1 MCYNK
6 HMSNTN
12 AQITK
17 LPKRAFTK
25 PSIVAVVFFI
35 IILLILIPNTIAL
48 YTNTASVQ
56 SIYLIILSPLVL
68 PGLFCAYHTGLVI
81 GKFSYTK
88 WHKGLPVSISALII
102 MQITCIAF
110 CVGIEIALAGY
121 PIRMCFDICQKVEM
135 IDAIASYSL
144 FSTILFLPAYYASWR
159 YYSWHNK

>member
-1 MCYNK
+1 MN
-6 HMSNTN
+6 NTN

-48 YTNTASVQ
+48 YKNAASAQV
-56 SIYLIILSPLVL
+56 INLFFLSPLVL
-68 PGLFCAYHTGLVI
+68 PGLFCAYHTGLAI

-88 WHKGLPVSISALII
+88 WHKGLPVSILVLII
-102 MQITCIAF
+102 MQITCIAL

-121 PIRMCFDICQKVEM
+121 PIRMCFDICQNAEM

-144 FSTILFLPAYYASWR
+144 FSTISFLPAYYASWR